1 MRRSEL
7 TMAVSLRRC
16 LGCLVLIAH
25 LTQPRVIWEERLNE
39 GSSELGWLVDLSV
52 GDCLDC

>member
-1 MRRSEL
+1 MRRPEL
-7 TMAVSLRRC
+7 TMAVSLRR
-16 LGCLVLIAH
+16 CLVLIAH
-25 LTQPRVIWEERLNE
+25 LTQPRVIWEERINE

>member
-1 MRRSEL
+1 
-7 TMAVSLRRC
+7 MAVSLRRC

-39 GSSELGWLVDLSV
+39 GSYELGWLVDLSV